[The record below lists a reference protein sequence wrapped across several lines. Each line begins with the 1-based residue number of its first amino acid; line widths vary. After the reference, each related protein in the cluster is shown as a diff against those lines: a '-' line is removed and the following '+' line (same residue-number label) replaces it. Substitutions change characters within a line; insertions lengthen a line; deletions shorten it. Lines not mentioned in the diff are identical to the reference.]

1 MKHALPRHN
10 ANPLIDAAIKAL
22 GVRSDA
28 KLAHYLGMSPP
39 YLSKVRH
46 GKLAAGP
53 TLLVLLSEAMDVP
66 TKQLKALMVE
76 VV

>member
-1 MKHALPRHN
+1 MKPSLPRHN

-28 KLAHYLGMSPP
+28 KLAQYIGMSPP

-46 GKLAAGP
+46 GKLPVGA
-53 TLLVLLSEAMDVP
+53 TLLCLLSEAMDVP
-66 TKQLKALMVE
+66 VRELRALMGGVA
-76 VV
+76 

>member
-1 MKHALPRHN
+1 MKPSLPRTN
-10 ANPLIDAAIKAL
+10 ANPLIDAAVKAL

-39 YLSKVRH
+39 YLCKVRN

-53 TLLVLLSEAMDVP
+53 TLLVALSEAMDVP
-66 TKQLKALMVE
+66 TKKLKALMAE
-76 VV
+76 VA